1 MRGGVLLLIT
11 LLGWLMGCGIHEPY
25 KPYTMRH
32 PKTGA
37 TVTCGHWIW
46 WECMA
51 FNYVRHGYERPQE
64 TR

>member
-25 KPYTMRH
+25 KPYTMRY
-32 PKTGA
+32 PRTGA
-37 TVTCGHWIW
+37 MVTCGHWIW

-51 FNYVRHGYERPQE
+51 FNYAPHGYERPQE